1 MKKWLLLILLLLSSC
16 GGNIGDSSSSSL
28 AAIESSSPLTTMTPS
43 SIQSNEL
50 ESTSHVDVMESFYLT
65 PDMVIESNKG
75 NYPSEG
81 EYTFNTV
88 SFYISSVMR
97 NVEKYSVETIQMKK
111 EVSYFYNITPLSGE
125 LTISLM
131 KNSFKNNDTITNT
144 EKAPKV
150 YVSDTLTFN
159 DLTLT
164 YEVLTENDSEITYK
178 YHNSENYNYFK
189 IANESN
195 YAQYLKEINW
205 KKL

>member
-28 AAIESSSPLTTMTPS
+28 AIIESSSSLTTMTPS

-65 PDMVIESNKG
+65 PDMVPESNNG

-88 SFYISSVMR
+88 LFYISSVMR
-97 NVEKYSVETIQMKK
+97 NEEKYSIETIQMKK
-111 EVSYFYNITPLSGE
+111 EVSFFYNITPLSGE

-131 KNSFKNNDTITNT
+131 KNSFKSNDTITNT
-144 EKAPKV
+144 EEAPKV

-164 YEVLTENDSEITYK
+164 HEVLTENDSEITYK
-178 YHNSENYNYFK
+178 YHNSESFKCFK

-205 KKL
+205 KK